1 MSDML
6 QLVVARQLKTLL
18 ASESASLK
26 LPRHI
31 EQRVDK
37 LVVGLKNILLT
48 DGERTGRLA
57 KRLLPIL
64 LPR

>member
-48 DGERTGRLA
+48 DGERT
-57 KRLLPIL
+57 
-64 LPR
+64 